1 MKAKKAVI
9 LFLTLCLAVGAF
21 LCLGVS
27 AEDAEGAAAG
37 KLSTGALVSL
47 IIGGVLIVVAV
58 VLCIVRREK
67 LKETLKSYKSEM
79 KKITWYPRKQV
90 VASTVFVVVSVLVIA
105 LVIGM
110 LDYAFFQGQY
120 LLTGKGFTF
129 FGGNG

>member
-9 LFLTLCLAVGAF
+9 LFLTLCLAVGAS

-27 AEDAEGAAAG
+27 AEDAEEAAAG
-37 KLSTGALVSL
+37 GLSTGALVSL
-47 IIGGVLIVVAV
+47 IIGGVLIVAV
-58 VLCIVRREK
+58 IVLCIVKRAK
-67 LKETLKSYKSEM
+67 LKETLKSYRSEM

-105 LVIGM
+105 VVIGM

-120 LLTGKGFTF
+120 LLAGRGFTF